1 MLHRD
6 HTADPARRR
15 LNQPTKLGFAWTEQ
29 IFRNSAKTFF
39 FLRPRSLTTSI
50 WCLMVSFSWK
60 QISIPANL
68 LHMQPKFTYHVD
80 ASLWASEIIY
90 MLLIVS
96 STSLCSTLHR
106 LHFGSRKRE
115 IVDHRKIIMMKQR
128 KCLQIAR
135 FFKTPISPLLG
146 NSEVTSSLN
155 MPKLHQLTYSI
166 DRNKISKILVTPIFD
181 GYQKK
186 FKMALK
192 RPKTTF

>member
-1 MLHRD
+1 MSNILQVSVQACRVIYTLLAGLFIRCLQVFSITPYSMLHRD

-29 IFRNSAKTFF
+29 IFRNSAKTFFF

-128 KCLQIAR
+128 KC
-135 FFKTPISPLLG
+135 
-146 NSEVTSSLN
+146 
-155 MPKLHQLTYSI
+155 
-166 DRNKISKILVTPIFD
+166 
-181 GYQKK
+181 
-186 FKMALK
+186 
-192 RPKTTF
+192 